1 MIFGSATINNVRRI
15 KRYLLAQKEQ
25 EERKKENK
33 MDKHA
38 PYILGWMSFSL
49 SYFRH

>member
-1 MIFGSATINNVRRI
+1 MIASAAMTNVRRI

-25 EERKKENK
+25 EERKKEDK